1 MFITGII
8 VFALVV
14 VFVQDD
20 TVRGFVGT
28 VFFVYS
34 AWVSFAFFL
43 NLSFAR
49 YERTRRHEMSVGQ
62 QTKDA
67 IHYDYDDDDDDDRV
81 TAGENDFMV
90 ELFDQK
96 QN

>member
-1 MFITGII
+1 
-8 VFALVV
+8 
-14 VFVQDD
+14 
-20 TVRGFVGT
+20 
-28 VFFVYS
+28 
-34 AWVSFAFFL
+34 
-43 NLSFAR
+43 
-49 YERTRRHEMSVGQ
+49 MSVGQ